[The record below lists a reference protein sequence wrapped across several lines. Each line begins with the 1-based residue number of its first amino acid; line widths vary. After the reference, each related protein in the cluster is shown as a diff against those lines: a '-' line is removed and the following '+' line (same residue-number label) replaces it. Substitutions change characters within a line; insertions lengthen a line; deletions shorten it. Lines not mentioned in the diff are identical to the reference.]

1 MGLGRRPLLALGGVA
16 SLALGAGAAYAL
28 GPLLLGIGPT
38 DTIHKD
44 PLEALRVD
52 RSDRAN
58 PLSGVVMYDDH
69 PLDYATVT
77 AGTEVVVTDET
88 GAFSFDNAA
97 LGPIT
102 VTRPAFES
110 YEYEYD
116 GSVSEVDLI
125 LSPRIVRSVHI
136 SSSWATSDSKFQ
148 EFIDLADATTVNSL
162 TLDAMG
168 DDGYIDY
175 NTKVQAAIDHHMIT
189 DTPYDV
195 EKRLQQMDDAGL
207 YSIVRVS
214 VFANPLAV
222 QAFPEY
228 KLGGGFLDPGNAGS
242 WEYPLDL
249 AVEAC
254 TLGFDE
260 INFDYIRYPSYTYA
274 KTPDTQEGRVANI
287 RAYLEEAA
295 NRLHPLGCAISA
307 NSFGGP
313 TMEERDYGIGQL
325 VEEFT
330 IPLDAYAPMTYPELW
345 TDSPIFGI
353 PKPQYHPR
361 EVVTAQLDAAL
372 PRIAEG
378 TILRPWLQ
386 SSFYYPQTDWVIWQ
400 IDVAE
405 ERGLGWIMWNSYDD
419 PYASAIG
426 MFPAGTTG
434 EG

>member
-1 MGLGRRPLLALGGVA
+1 MGGAA
-16 SLALGAGAAYAL
+16 SLVLGAAAAYAVGPIVL
-28 GPLLLGIGPT
+28 GMGST
-38 DTIHKD
+38 ASWHKD
-44 PLEALRVD
+44 PLEAVRVE

-58 PLSGVVMYDDH
+58 PLSGVVKYGDF

-77 AGTEVVVTDET
+77 AGTATIVTDET
-88 GAFSFDNAA
+88 GAYSFDDAP
-97 LGPIT
+97 LGTIT
-102 VTRPAFES
+102 VTRPAFEPL
-110 YEYEYD
+110 EYEFD
-116 GSVSEVDLI
+116 GSVSEMDMI
-125 LSPRIVRSVHI
+125 LSPRLVRSVHI
-136 SSSWATSDSKFQ
+136 SSSWATNDAQFQ
-148 EFIDLADATTVNSL
+148 KFIDLANATTVNSL

-175 NTKVQAAIDHHMIT
+175 DTGVQAAVDHHMIT
-189 DTPYDV
+189 ETPYDV
-195 EKRLQQMDDAGL
+195 RKRLQQAKEAGL
-207 YSIVRVS
+207 YMIVRIS

-222 QAFPEY
+222 KAFPEY
-228 KLGGGFLDPGNAGS
+228 NLGGGFLDPGKPGS

-254 TLGFDE
+254 EMGFDE
-260 INFDYIRYPSYTYA
+260 INFDYIRYPSNFYA
-274 KTPDTQEGRVANI
+274 NTPRTQEGRVANI
-287 RAYLEEAA
+287 RAFLEEAA

-330 IPLDAYAPMTYPELW
+330 VPLDVYAPMTYPELW

-353 PKPQYHPR
+353 SKPQYHPK
-361 EVVTAQLDAAL
+361 EVVTAQLDAAM
-372 PRIAEG
+372 PRMAEG

-386 SSFYYPQTDWVIWQ
+386 SSFYYPQSNWVILQ
-400 IDVAE
+400 INVAE

-426 MFPAGTTG
+426 MFPPGTTG